1 MIAEMDREKNTI
13 VRWKTISLRGL
24 LLLIVAIALWLGW
37 IANNARKQREAVAAL
52 QKFGGFVHYDWEF
65 VNGPVKVPRGNSL
78 WKPTWGTLTPGRKPW
93 APDWLRRAVGD
104 ECFQSIAHVSLYVDI
119 KKGMADA
126 TWVNMGAADLAL
138 RKLATQTSVRTLQIG
153 GEQVTDENLSYV
165 GQMSGLEEF
174 SIEWAFHLTD
184 KGFSH
189 LAGLKQLRILEIGK
203 SKMTDA
209 SLEAIG
215 NLTNLEELRIGGGTF
230 SDAGLEKL
238 KSLTRLNFLSLGEGS
253 HSVSDAGLAF
263 LKGMT
268 ELDYLD
274 SSGWHVSD
282 EGIATL
288 RELKKLKTIRV
299 GLTPDQ
305 EDRRKRLQGLLPGVK
320 IE

>member
-1 MIAEMDREKNTI
+1 MDREKKPI

-24 LLLIVAIALWLGW
+24 LLVILAIALGLGW
-37 IANNARKQREAVAAL
+37 IANKARQQREAVSAL

-65 VNGPVKVPRGNSL
+65 KNGRVKVPRGNSL

-93 APDWLRRAVGD
+93 APDWVRRAAGD

-126 TWVNMGAADLAL
+126 TWVNMGAADQAL

-153 GEQVTDENLSYV
+153 GQQVTDENLSYV
-165 GQMSGLEEF
+165 GQMTGLEEL

-184 KGFSH
+184 MGFQH
-189 LAGLKQLRILEIGK
+189 LSGLKQLRILHIGK

-215 NLTNLEELRIGGGTF
+215 KLTSLEELRIGGEGF
-230 SDAGLEKL
+230 SDAGLQKL
-238 KSLTRLNFLSLGEGS
+238 SRLTRLSYLSLDEGS
-253 HSVSDAGLAF
+253 HSISDRGLVF
-263 LKGMT
+263 LKNMT
-268 ELDYLD
+268 ELDFLD
-274 SSGWHVSD
+274 LSGWHVSD

-288 RELKKLKTIRV
+288 RELKKLKTLRV
-299 GLTPDQ
+299 GLSQDQ
-305 EDRRKRLQGLLPGVK
+305 ADRRNKLQALIPGVI